1 MDDVTAHALLLL
13 LAPLASAALCPFFA
27 KRRRAGDDVGAATL
41 IAVCTGLAACV
52 INQHLC
58 SEGTPLTQWIVPA
71 TCLWCVL
78 VFFESKTCRRVC
90 AVLLVG
96 IMFTLSC
103 HYSDVVH
110 EPEWTGNPRARS
122 LAVRVSFESKCQAV
136 GEKLLV
142 LGDELSP
149 SYEAGWLRDL
159 PIARRLDE
167 ELAQRPFRESAT
179 TVWHTWFTRIYRREK
194 TEQDYWY
201 PGGLISEAAERIELR
216 DR

>member
-13 LAPLASAALCPFFA
+13 LVPLTIAALCPFFA
-27 KRRRAGDDVGAATL
+27 KRRRPGDDVGAATL

-71 TCLWCVL
+71 VCLWCVL
-78 VFFESKTCRRVC
+78 TFFESKTCRRVS

-96 IMFTLSC
+96 VMFTLSC

-110 EPEWTGNPRARS
+110 EPEWTGNPRGRS
-122 LAVRVSFESKCQAV
+122 LAVGVKFEFDRQDLAK
-136 GEKLLV
+136 KLKV
-142 LGDELSP
+142 FNDESNP
-149 SYEAGWLRDL
+149 TYKAGWLRDL
-159 PIARRLDE
+159 PIARGLHE
-167 ELAQRPFRESAT
+167 ELAKKPFRESAT
-179 TVWHTWFTRIYRREK
+179 TLWYTWFTRIYRREK

-201 PGGLISEAAERIELR
+201 PGGLISEAADRIELR